1 MNINLYTYMS
11 MTEPVPGANG
21 PPRPPSSPVVF
32 PLLSPKGA
40 KRKIHQ
46 KKTGDD
52 QKRQRQGEDV
62 P

>member
-1 MNINLYTYMS
+1 MS